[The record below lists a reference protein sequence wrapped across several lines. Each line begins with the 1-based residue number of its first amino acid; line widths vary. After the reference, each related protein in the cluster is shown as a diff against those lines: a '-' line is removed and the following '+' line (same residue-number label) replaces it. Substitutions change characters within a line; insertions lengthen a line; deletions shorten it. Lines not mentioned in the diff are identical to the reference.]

1 MGLKLCEDSSEEDG
15 EELVTELRSEVK
27 EVEELKTLKL
37 SLQSQADFTSNK
49 SFKWGMEDNLI
60 QGDPT
65 LCNRKASWKATMK
78 TLNNEGLGFFV
89 QDVGGSKTVEVK
101 PEKWSLRMCS
111 KCHQDYQL
119 LGIMIMPSCLNLKQK
134 SKI

>member
-49 SFKWGMEDNLI
+49 SFKVWVQMGGRWVVTLI
-60 QGDPT
+60 DSGGT
-65 LCNRKASWKATMK
+65 W
-78 TLNNEGLGFFV
+78 
-89 QDVGGSKTVEVK
+89 VG
-101 PEKWSLRMCS
+101 
-111 KCHQDYQL
+111 
-119 LGIMIMPSCLNLKQK
+119 
-134 SKI
+134 